1 MRHHHTALPLAGYTL
16 QQIDF
21 DPATFQPEDLFWLPY
36 HASLSGWGRKRQA
49 EHLAGRI
56 AAVYALREVGEK
68 QPPAI
73 GDQRQPLWPTP
84 WFGSISHCGQRALA
98 VIADRPVGV
107 DIERRFTPQLA
118 AELESSIISPAEK
131 TALLRSG
138 LPFPLALT
146 LAFSAKESGFKAW
159 SSLASGLP
167 GFHSARIVAL
177 TTQQIHLRFTA
188 SFSLQ
193 LADFPLQIN
202 HLIKDDLVITCT
214 CPPREA

>member
-1 MRHHHTALPLAGYTL
+1 MRHHRTVLPLAGYTI

-36 HASLSGWGRKRQA
+36 HASLTGWGRKRQA

-56 AAVYALREVGEK
+56 AAAYALREVGEK
-68 QPPAI
+68 RLPAI

-118 AELESSIISPAEK
+118 AELESSIISSAEK

-159 SSLASGLP
+159 SSHASGLP

-214 CPPREA
+214 CPTREA

>member
-1 MRHHHTALPLAGYTL
+1 MGPQAAGGAPGRTHRRG
-16 QQIDF
+16 IR
-21 DPATFQPEDLFWLPY
+21 PAR
-36 HASLSGWGRKRQA
+36 G
-49 EHLAGRI
+49 
-56 AAVYALREVGEK
+56 GEK
-68 QPPAI
+68 RLPAI

-131 TALLRSG
+131 TALLHSG

-159 SSLASGLP
+159 SSHASGLP

-214 CPPREA
+214 CPTREA

>member
-1 MRHHHTALPLAGYTL
+1 MGPQAAGGAPGRTHRRG
-16 QQIDF
+16 IR
-21 DPATFQPEDLFWLPY
+21 PARGGD
-36 HASLSGWGRKRQA
+36 
-49 EHLAGRI
+49 
-56 AAVYALREVGEK
+56 K
-68 QPPAI
+68 QLPAI

-98 VIADRPVGV
+98 VVADRPVGV

-159 SSLASGLP
+159 SSHALALP

-177 TTQQIHLRFTA
+177 TAQQVHLRFTA
-188 SFSLQ
+188 SFSVQ
-193 LADFPLQIN
+193 LADFTLQIN
-202 HLIKDDLVITCT
+202 HLIKDDFVITCT

>member
-1 MRHHHTALPLAGYTL
+1 MRHHRTVLPLAGYTI

-36 HASLSGWGRKRQA
+36 HASLTGWGRKRQA

-56 AAVYALREVGEK
+56 AAAYALREVGEK
-68 QPPAI
+68 RLPAI

-118 AELESSIISPAEK
+118 ADLESSIISPAEK

-159 SSLASGLP
+159 SSHASGLP

-214 CPPREA
+214 CPTREA

>member
-1 MRHHHTALPLAGYTL
+1 
-16 QQIDF
+16 
-21 DPATFQPEDLFWLPY
+21 
-36 HASLSGWGRKRQA
+36 
-49 EHLAGRI
+49 
-56 AAVYALREVGEK
+56 
-68 QPPAI
+68 
-73 GDQRQPLWPTP
+73 TP

-131 TALLRSG
+131 TALLHSG

-159 SSLASGLP
+159 SSHASGLP

-214 CPPREA
+214 CPTREA

>member
-1 MRHHHTALPLAGYTL
+1 MRHHRTVLPLAGYTI

-36 HASLSGWGRKRQA
+36 HASLTGWGRKRQA

-56 AAVYALREVGEK
+56 AAAYALREVGEK
-68 QPPAI
+68 RLPAI

-84 WFGSISHCGQRALA
+84 WFGSISHCSQRALA

-118 AELESSIISPAEK
+118 AELESSIIGPAEK

-159 SSLASGLP
+159 SSHASGLP

-214 CPPREA
+214 CPTREA